1 MSELINKLILKKLA
15 GRCEFFQFDY
25 ANYFANCFLS
35 KFITPK
41 HLKLAAGGSLSG
53 GFFTNLLE
61 GYRTPVPIKITQ
73 NPTIQNP
80 LKQGGAILRITF
92 RWEL

>member
-41 HLKLAAGGSLSG
+41 HLKLAAGGMPRG
-53 GFFTNLLE
+53 AFFKFPLE
-61 GYRTPVPIKITQ
+61 GYRTPIPNKTYQ
-73 NPTIQNP
+73 TTKNKTP
-80 LKQGGAILRITF
+80 KREGGARKASL
-92 RWEL
+92 L

>member
-35 KFITPK
+35 MFITPNQNHPK
-41 HLKLAAGGSLSG
+41 PTHPKTHKAGRG
-53 GFFTNLLE
+53 
-61 GYRTPVPIKITQ
+61 
-73 NPTIQNP
+73 
-80 LKQGGAILRITF
+80 
-92 RWEL
+92 

>member
-35 KFITPK
+35 MFITPK
-41 HLKLAAGGSLSG
+41 HLKLAACGGLIG
-53 GFFTNLLE
+53 GFFNNLLE
-61 GYRTPVPIKITQ
+61 GYRTPLPIKITQ
-73 NPTIQNP
+73 NPPIQKP
-80 LKQGGAILRITF
+80 IKQGGARKAL
-92 RWEL
+92 LL

>member
-35 KFITPK
+35 MFITPK
-41 HLKLAAGGSLSG
+41 HLKLAAGGGLVSG
-53 GFFTNLLE
+53 VFHH
-61 GYRTPVPIKITQ
+61 
-73 NPTIQNP
+73 P
-80 LKQGGAILRITF
+80 LAH
-92 RWEL
+92 